1 MVSPENV
8 APMNDT
14 APDPAPLQPSGVAP
28 RWTVAAGALLIQ
40 LCLGA
45 IYAWSV
51 FTPDLRDAGWSKVE
65 TQIVFSVALASFAL
79 VMVFAGG
86 KLATWGPRRLALSG
100 GLVLGAGY
108 AIAAIGGGTSFIAV
122 LLGVGVVGGSG
133 IGLAY
138 VVPIAVGMR
147 WFPDHKGMITGVAV
161 AGFGFGAMGWIKVA
175 GAWGD
180 LIDRIGLD
188 GTFITYGI
196 AFAVLVVL
204 GSLTMKMPPAG
215 WAPAG
220 FTPPEK
226 VGEGGE
232 DFTPRE
238 MLRTPQ
244 FHLISLTFMVSAGAG
259 LMAIGLMKL
268 YPVEAL
274 TDGGMLEDDADAIAG
289 TAMAVFFSLANGIGR
304 LAWGAISDTL
314 GRKRSV
320 VIMTATQGV
329 FLILF
334 TWMAGNEY
342 SLYLAAALIGFNFGG
357 NFALFPALTADE
369 FGNGAVAKNY
379 PWVFL
384 SYGAGGI
391 IFPIL
396 GGWLGDLGNFPVAFF
411 ISGGMC
417 LVGAVA
423 CFLVFPPHRDEA
435 ERPFSVHGFL
445 HNAHL
450 FEPEPS

>member
-1 MVSPENV
+1 MPPIPASGRWKV
-8 APMNDT
+8 A
-14 APDPAPLQPSGVAP
+14 V
-28 RWTVAAGALLIQ
+28 GAIVIQ
-40 LCLGA
+40 MCLGA

-51 FTPDLRDAGWSKVE
+51 FTPDLEDAGWSKVE
-65 TQIVFSVALASFAL
+65 TQIVFGVALASFAV
-79 VMVFAGG
+79 VMVLAGRRLG
-86 KLATWGPRRLALSG
+86 TWGPRRLALAG
-100 GLVLGAGY
+100 GLVLGSGY
-108 AIAAIGGGTSFIAV
+108 AIAGIGGGTSFPAV
-122 LLGVGVVGGSG
+122 LLGVGLIGGSG

-161 AGFGFGAMGWIKVA
+161 AGFGFGAMGWIKIA
-175 GAWGD
+175 GSWGGLLD
-180 LIDRIGLD
+180 EIGLD
-188 GTFITYGI
+188 GTFLVYGI
-196 AFAVLVVL
+196 AFAALVVL
-204 GSLTMKMPPAG
+204 GSLTMTMPPAG
-215 WAPAG
+215 WAPPG
-220 FTPPEK
+220 FTPPQQ
-226 VGEGGE
+226 GGAGGQTFE
-232 DFTPRE
+232 PRE

-274 TDGGMLEDDADAIAG
+274 QDGTASLTDDRADAIAG

-304 LAWGAISDTL
+304 LAWGAISDLL

-320 VIMTATQGV
+320 VTMTATQGAL
-329 FLILF
+329 LIAF
-334 TWMAGNEY
+334 VWMARYEY

-369 FGNGAVAKNY
+369 FGNDTVAVNY
-379 PWVFL
+379 PLVFL

-396 GGWLGDLGNFPVAFF
+396 GGWLGDLDNFPLAFVL
-411 ISGGMC
+411 SGVLC
-417 LVGAVA
+417 LVGALA
-423 CFLVFPPHRDEA
+423 AYLVFPPHHDEA
-435 ERPFSVHGFL
+435 TRPFSVHGFF

-450 FEPEPS
+450 FEPEPSR

>member
-1 MVSPENV
+1 M
-8 APMNDT
+8 MDT
-14 APDPAPLQPSGVAP
+14 STPLEVDDPALSDISGRWRVA
-28 RWTVAAGALLIQ
+28 VGAIVIQ
-40 LCLGA
+40 MCLGA

-51 FTPDLRDAGWSKVE
+51 FTPGLEDAGWSKVE
-65 TQIVFSVALASFAL
+65 TQIVFGIALASFAL

-86 KLATWGPRRLALSG
+86 RLATWGPQRLALTG

-108 AIAAIGGGTSFIAV
+108 VIAGLSGGTDFTAV
-122 LLGVGVVGGSG
+122 LIGVGVVGGSG

-161 AGFGFGAMGWIKVA
+161 AGFGFGAMGWVKIA
-175 GAWGD
+175 GSWGN
-180 LIDRIGLD
+180 LIDDHGLD
-188 GTFITYGI
+188 TTFVAYGV
-196 AFAVLVVL
+196 AFSVLVVL
-204 GSLTMKMPPAG
+204 GSFVMKMPPAG
-215 WAPAG
+215 WSPPGYVAPVQG
-220 FTPPEK
+220 
-226 VGEGGE
+226 GQGGE

-274 TDGGMLEDDADAIAG
+274 QEGASTLTENEADAIAG

-304 LAWGAISDTL
+304 LAWGAISDVL

-320 VIMTATQGV
+320 VTMAATQGV
-329 FLILF
+329 FLVLF
-334 TWMAGNEY
+334 VWMARNELT
-342 SLYLAAALIGFNFGG
+342 LYLGAALIGFNFGG

-396 GGWLGDLGNFPVAFF
+396 GGWLGDIDNFPIAFF
-411 ISGGMC
+411 ITGVLC
-417 LVGAVA
+417 IVGAVA
-423 CFLVFPPHRDEA
+423 SFLVFPPHHDEA
-435 ERPFSVHGFL
+435 EQPFSVHGFL

-450 FEPEPS
+450 FEHSEPERV

>member
-1 MVSPENV
+1 MSS
-8 APMNDT
+8 T
-14 APDPAPLQPSGVAP
+14 AG
-28 RWTVAAGALLIQ
+28 RWKVVVGAILIQ

-51 FTPDLRDAGWSKVE
+51 FTPGLRDAGWSKVQ
-65 TQIVFSVALASFAL
+65 TQIVFSVGLASFAL
-79 VMVFAGG
+79 VMVFAGR
-86 KLATWGPRRLALSG
+86 KLATWGPQRLALAG
-100 GLVLGAGY
+100 GITLGAGY
-108 AIAAIGGGTSFIAV
+108 LIGSLANGTNFWIV
-122 LLGVGVVGGSG
+122 LIGVGLVGGSG

-147 WFPDHKGMITGVAV
+147 WFPDHKGMITGAAV
-161 AGFGFGAMGWIKVA
+161 AGFGFGALGWVKLA
-175 GAWGD
+175 GEWGG
-180 LIDRIGLD
+180 LIDSIGLD
-188 GTFITYGI
+188 GTFLVYGI
-196 AFAVLVVL
+196 AFAVLVVA
-204 GSLTMKMPPAG
+204 GSFTMKMPPDG
-215 WAPAG
+215 WLPEGFVAPKA
-220 FTPPEK
+220 

-268 YPVEAL
+268 YPIEAL
-274 TDGGMLEDDADAIAG
+274 VDGGIAEAEASAIAG

-304 LAWGAISDTL
+304 LAWGALSDKL
-314 GRKRSV
+314 GRKTSV
-320 VIMTATQGV
+320 VTMAASQGI
-329 FLILF
+329 FLLLF
-334 TWMAGNEY
+334 VPMAGNEF
-342 SLYLAAALIGFNFGG
+342 SLYIAATLIGFNFGG

-369 FGNGAVAKNY
+369 FGNGAVGKNY

-396 GGWLGDLGNFPVAFF
+396 GGWLGDVGNFPLAFF
-411 ISGGMC
+411 ICGAGC
-417 LVGAVA
+417 IVGAVA
-423 CFLVFPPHRDEA
+423 SFLVFPPHHEEA
-435 ERPFSVHGFL
+435 TRPFSVHGFL

-450 FEPEPS
+450 FEKETVSAK